1 MKALFF
7 LSFILIGSALF
18 ALGRQDDSGRR
29 SLLMTQQNREAEKE
43 AGAMELPEEAAQYEV
58 VRAPGEAR
66 IVTGGI
72 EEVDLLSYDPEPGL
86 LEFIYQCVFEK
97 TADQSESDAGSS
109 VIEFVELGNCSIYSE
124 RIGDSSATEVI
135 RISEVIRLFRQIV
148 RGVKYITC
156 LKLPDGDLAVFIIH
170 KDISGEFSLVE
181 SYRDTEIFEYF
192 GSFL

>member
-1 MKALFF
+1 MKNLFF

-29 SLLMTQQNREAEKE
+29 FPLMTQQNQEAEKE
-43 AGAMELPEEAAQYEV
+43 ADAMELPEEAAQYEAV
-58 VRAPGEAR
+58 STPGEAR

-72 EEVDLLSYDPEPGL
+72 EEVDLLSYDPGL
-86 LEFIYQCVFEK
+86 LEFIQQCSGEK
-97 TADQSESDAGSS
+97 TAGQSENDGGSS
-109 VIEFVELGNCSIYSE
+109 
-124 RIGDSSATEVI
+124 AA
-135 RISEVIRLFRQIV
+135 EVIRLFRQIV
-148 RGVKYITC
+148 RGFKYITC

-170 KDISGEFSLVE
+170 KDISGEFSLLE